1 MPWARVVSVVVG
13 LAVLAGPGVG
23 MAQDDKPP
31 PTKPT
36 HLKVGQAAP
45 SFSFIG
51 LDGTEVKLAD
61 FRGRY
66 VLIDFVWW
74 TPGSFAI
81 QSKGEIPALREVQQR
96 FYGKRFAI
104 IAISM
109 DTNPA
114 AVQAVMATEKLS
126 FPVYVHK
133 TGFEGE
139 ICRLYGV
146 QRCPAAFLIDK
157 AGRIVRTDLA
167 SVEFVDVVGGLLAKE
182 PPDPEIPAAYNLLKQ
197 GNVQAAIVKARR
209 VVREDPHNARAHT
222 LLADCYYAAQDL
234 RGAMGAYLAA
244 DERMDK
250 YDPPALIVYV
260 CNRVA
265 GLWHR
270 AGKPD
275 KAAAALERGLELIED
290 PRYRLQLLY
299 DVGGLYVKLGQYELA
314 AERSLEFVHVYG
326 KASEEVRNHYF
337 AKGKEVE
344 KRLAQVRKALI
355 AARQKREAQ
364 EEGET
369 DE

>member
-1 MPWARVVSVVVG
+1 VG
-13 LAVLAGPGVG
+13 LAVVAGPGAGV
-23 MAQDDKPP
+23 AQDDEPP

-36 HLKVGQAAP
+36 HLRVGRGAP

-51 LDGTEVKLAD
+51 LDGKEVTLAD

-74 TPGSFAI
+74 TAGNFAI

-109 DTNPA
+109 DRDPE
-114 AVQAVMATEKLS
+114 AVRAVMATEKLS

-139 ICRLYGV
+139 ICTLYGV
-146 QRCPAAFLIDK
+146 QRCPANFLVSK
-157 AGRIVRTDLA
+157 TGRIIRIDLP
-167 SVEFVDVVGGLLAKE
+167 SVEFVDVVGELLAKE

-197 GNVQAAIVKARR
+197 GSVEAAIVKARR
-209 VVREDPHNARAHT
+209 AVRDDPYNARTHT
-222 LLADCYYAAQDL
+222 LLADCYYAAQNL

-244 DERMDK
+244 DERLDK
-250 YDPPALIVYV
+250 YEPPGLIVYV

-265 GLWHR
+265 GLWHG

-299 DVGGLYVKLGQYELA
+299 DVGGLYMKLGQFELA
-314 AERSLEFVHVYG
+314 AERLLEFVSAYG
-326 KASEEVRNHYF
+326 KASEEVRNHYL
-337 AKGKEVE
+337 AKGKDVE
-344 KRLAQVRKALI
+344 RRLVRIRKALI
-355 AARQKREAQ
+355 AARQKREA
-364 EEGET
+364 EEEKH
-369 DE
+369 E